1 MGRIGCNIGETDNAL
16 GIEYG
21 DEPTLAEMQAH
32 MGATARYQAEEHER
46 FRRNVAE
53 KMLEML
59 KSGRYGRVH
68 PPVPK
73 GVWR

>member
-1 MGRIGCNIGETDNAL
+1 MGRIGCNIGEPDNDL
-16 GIEYG
+16 GYG
-21 DEPTLAEMQAH
+21 DEPTIAEMQAR
-32 MGATARYQAEEHER
+32 MDATARYQAEEHER

-53 KMLEML
+53 KMPAML